1 MFSFNNPYGACP
13 GCSGLGYQLK
23 VDPDLIMPN
32 RSLSIMEGG
41 IIASGWGNAKND
53 TISRMYY
60 EALGRKYRF
69 TLDTP
74 LEKLSDAAIDAL
86 LYGTKGEKLKLQ
98 YDRGNGRGTLEQA
111 FEGIVN
117 NLSRRRTELHPGGNP
132 VLPEPGIRRQPRQ
145 NDCGP
150 HRLRQAHQTGLRGN

>member
-1 MFSFNNPYGACP
+1 MIHLVSTDEILPFSQNYACEDCGISLPELEPRMFSFNNPYGACP

-32 RSLSIMEGG
+32 RSLSILEGG

-98 YDRGNGRGTLEQA
+98 YDRGNGLR
-111 FEGIVN
+111 IY
-117 NLSRRRTELHPGGNP
+117 RRKLT
-132 VLPEPGIRRQPRQ
+132 
-145 NDCGP
+145 
-150 HRLRQAHQTGLRGN
+150 

>member
-1 MFSFNNPYGACP
+1 
-13 GCSGLGYQLK
+13 
-23 VDPDLIMPN
+23 
-32 RSLSIMEGG
+32 MEGG

-86 LYGTKGEKLKLQ
+86 LYGTKGEKLKL
-98 YDRGNGRGTLEQA
+98 
-111 FEGIVN
+111 
-117 NLSRRRTELHPGGNP
+117 P
-132 VLPEPGIRRQPRQ
+132 V
-145 NDCGP
+145 
-150 HRLRQAHQTGLRGN
+150 

>member
-1 MFSFNNPYGACP
+1 
-13 GCSGLGYQLK
+13 
-23 VDPDLIMPN
+23 MPN

-98 YDRGNGRGTLEQA
+98 YDRGNGRRHVGA
-111 FEGIVN
+111 GI
-117 NLSRRRTELHPGGNP
+117 
-132 VLPEPGIRRQPRQ
+132 
-145 NDCGP
+145 
-150 HRLRQAHQTGLRGN
+150 

>member
-1 MFSFNNPYGACP
+1 MIHLVSDDQVLSFSQNYACEDCGISLPELEPRMFSFNNPYGACP

-32 RSLSIMEGG
+32 RSLSNFEGG
-41 IIASGWGNAKND
+41 ISASGWGNAKND

-69 TLDTP
+69 SLDTP

-86 LYGTKGEKLKLQ
+86 LYGTGGEKLKLQ

-117 NLSRRRTELHPGGNP
+117 NL
-132 VLPEPGIRRQPRQ
+132 LPP
-145 NDCGP
+145 
-150 HRLRQAHQTGLRGN
+150 L